1 MLVLGPITAIAMDPT
16 ADQHDPPLDTDDLQD
31 VAVLAVH
38 DIETIDRSLLAAS
51 PTSWRKVA
59 LVVSVA
65 MDAYPGLYLVVPD
78 VFYAQRVRALVAT
91 GHLQARGNLQRMRS
105 SEIRLSG
112 V

>member
-1 MLVLGPITAIAMDPT
+1 MGPTNDR
-16 ADQHDPPLDTDDLQD
+16 DDRPLDTDDLQ
-31 VAVLAVH
+31 AAAALAVD
-38 DIETIDRSLLAAS
+38 DIEAIDRALLAAS
-51 PTSWRKVA
+51 ATSWRKVA

-65 MDAYPGLYLVVPD
+65 MDTYPGLYLDVPD

-91 GHLQARGNLQRMRS
+91 GHLQARGNLHRMRF